1 MTVWFDAKPIGSF
14 WRRPLGSV
22 LLLMLLVL
30 LAGCPKSQP
39 TVQLLDRHF
48 VVELAKD
55 DASRTR
61 GLMFRDALPEDH
73 GMLFIFDDVQPRS
86 FWMHNCKISL
96 DILYFND
103 TLELVGQALSV
114 PPCNLPPERC
124 PNYPSGGAAKYVL
137 ELNAGTAEKMG
148 VKLGDRLALNLD

>member
-1 MTVWFDAKPIGSF
+1 MKELLKAPSTGRN
-14 WRRPLGSV
+14 WRGRVASV
-22 LLLMLLVL
+22 LTLAL
-30 LAGCPKSQP
+30 LALLTGCPKRQP
-39 TVQLLDRHF
+39 TVQLLDRQF
-48 VVELAKD
+48 EVELAKD

-73 GMLFIFDDVQPRS
+73 GMLFIFDDVQQRS

-96 DILYFND
+96 DILYFNE

-114 PPCNLPPERC
+114 PPCNLSPERC
-124 PNYPSGGAAKYVL
+124 PNYPSGRPAKYVL

-148 VKLGDRLALNLD
+148 VKLGDRLQLKLD